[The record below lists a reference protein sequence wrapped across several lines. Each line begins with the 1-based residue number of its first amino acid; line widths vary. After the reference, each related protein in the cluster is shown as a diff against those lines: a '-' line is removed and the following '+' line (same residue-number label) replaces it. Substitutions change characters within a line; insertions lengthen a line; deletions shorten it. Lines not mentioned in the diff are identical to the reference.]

1 MQGMNLDIRQAVRE
15 AMKQKGI
22 SQEALAQSTGINRV
36 YITRML
42 SGRASDA
49 PKNWQKVLDA
59 LSLQLTVEP
68 AQAPAGAEWEAQ

>member
-1 MQGMNLDIRQAVRE
+1 MQGMNAEIRQAVKE
-15 AMKQKGI
+15 AMKEKGL
-22 SQEALAQSTGINRV
+22 SQEALAQSIDINRV

-59 LSLQLTVEP
+59 LGLELTIRP
-68 AQAPAGAEWEAQ
+68 KGQK